1 MDKDTVHLFPEIRI
15 NGFGIF
21 LSFRGETFHF
31 PFFFQATKQRS
42 LTRPTLIGE
51 GNLRDTKQVWPLTQ
65 FLCLL
70 FVKQIKMT

>member
-51 GNLRDTKQVWPLTQ
+51 GNLRDT
-65 FLCLL
+65 
-70 FVKQIKMT
+70 